1 MAENKISQEHLEE
14 LQKSVSEIN
23 QIALQIGNLEL
34 QKHSL
39 LHQGVEKQ
47 QDLGKFQ
54 NKLQEKYGPVSINIQ
69 DGSYNLIE
77 NEQVTEPEVV
87 EAE

>member
-1 MAENKISQEHLEE
+1 MAENKITQEQLEE
-14 LQKSVSEIN
+14 LQKGVSEIN

-34 QKHSL
+34 QKNSL

-47 QDLGKFQ
+47 QDLVKLQ

-69 DGSYNLIE
+69 DGSYKLIE
-77 NEQVTEPEVV
+77 NEKVTEPEAV
-87 EAE
+87 EA

>member
-1 MAENKISQEHLEE
+1 MAENKITQEQLEE
-14 LQKSVSEIN
+14 LQKGVSEIN

-69 DGSYNLIE
+69 DGSYKLIE
-77 NEQVTEPEVV
+77 NEKVTEPEAV
-87 EAE
+87 EA